1 MMLYAVMQGMPIK
14 QMVRYARVPA
24 TASAGVDMMA
34 VMGPTSAASSAASAA
49 VFART
54 DGVADAHRDTHS
66 QPHQHDRDHVH
77 DLAADG
83 HRRRARHTVKLA
95 DEEQVRHA
103 VKRLQKV
110 GEQVRQREPQYIF

>member
-1 MMLYAVMQGMPIK
+1 M
-14 QMVRYARVPA
+14 
-24 TASAGVDMMA
+24 
-34 VMGPTSAASSAASAA
+34 
-49 VFART
+49 
-54 DGVADAHRDTHS
+54 ADAHRDTHS